1 MDLTNRILIL
11 GGALLGI
18 FVVIVIILLAW
29 GAPEQSIERLNEL
42 ATYMEDHNNNAAKL
56 IITLGGLIL
65 VLLAAIVVII
75 EVAPPESG
83 TLKVANVET
92 GDARIPTE
100 EVAHLLEEELSQL
113 PQLNQV
119 QARVEVRGN
128 KAEVDLELHVGAD
141 ADLAATADEACRRA
155 TDLLSRRIGVALA
168 RPPRAELHYLELR
181 LAGRQ
186 AASGSVSSSEVHPQ
200 ALGSEPS
207 ATLRAGSPPATTE
220 STHEASERS
229 SEDRPSGA

>member
-29 GAPEQSIERLNEL
+29 GAPDESIERLNEL

-75 EVAPPESG
+75 EVASPETGS
-83 TLKVANVET
+83 LKVANVET
-92 GDARIPTE
+92 GEARIPTE
-100 EVAHLLEEELSQL
+100 EVAHLLEEELSQM

-128 KAEVDLELHVGAD
+128 KAEVDLELHVGAE
-141 ADLAATADEACRRA
+141 ADLAATAEEACRRA
-155 TDLLSRRIGVALA
+155 NDLLARRIGVSLA
-168 RPPRAELHYLELR
+168 RPARAQLHYLELR
-181 LAGRQ
+181 LAGRH
-186 AASGSVSSSEVHPQ
+186 AASGSASSGEVHPQ
-200 ALGSEPS
+200 AMGSEPS
-207 ATLRAGSPPATTE
+207 GTLRAGSPPATTE

-229 SEDRPSGA
+229 SEDRPAGA